1 LFLGRQLRERWHGL
15 AQQFSHSP
23 MLAQPIFVTHS
34 FACATSNS
42 VTKPPNCGGFV
53 ACHRI
58 GRANDRMLA
67 PDAIATNWRP
77 FTM

>member
-1 LFLGRQLRERWHGL
+1 
-15 AQQFSHSP
+15 

-42 VTKPPNCGGFV
+42 VTGNETPKLRGFRSQPPNCGMAYGV
-53 ACHRI
+53 T

-77 FTM
+77 LTM